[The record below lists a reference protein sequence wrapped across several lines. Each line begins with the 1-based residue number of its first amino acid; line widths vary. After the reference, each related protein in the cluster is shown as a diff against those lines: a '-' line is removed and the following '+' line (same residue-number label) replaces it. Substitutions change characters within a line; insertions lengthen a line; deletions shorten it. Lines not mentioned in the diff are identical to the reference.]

1 MDITQNEIKRHGPES
16 YGGTHRL
23 RTDSPED
30 GVRCGRIVPTFPPG
44 VFAVEDAARVTCPDC
59 RATLASTEPKRVPP
73 CRWCGFRS
81 LAEGP
86 NICSICEHPYPAPT
100 DSEPAPLGECSSPGC
115 GAEAGPLPGPTSGR
129 DLCPEH
135 RDDERHELER
145 TA

>member
-23 RTDSPED
+23 RTDSPGD
-30 GVRCGRIVPTFPPG
+30 GVRCGRIVPTVPPG
-44 VFAVEDAARVTCPDC
+44 VFAVEDPARVTCSDC
-59 RATLASTEPKRVPP
+59 RATLA
-73 CRWCGFRS
+73 
-81 LAEGP
+81 
-86 NICSICEHPYPAPT
+86 
-100 DSEPAPLGECSSPGC
+100 DSEPAPLGGCSSPGC
-115 GAEAGPLPGPTSGR
+115 GAEAGPLPGPVSGR